1 MEAAAGETCGG
12 IEEAEVGGGAGAEE
26 AADGPG

>member
-1 MEAAAGETCGG
+1 MEAATGETCGG
-12 IEEAEVGGGAGAEE
+12 SEEVEVIGGADAEE